1 MKYLKEHDIE
11 LVAIG
16 RRTSYADEVEQYAKG
31 NGLADRV
38 HLISNV
44 SFADLPAVYQMA
56 DLFIYPSFFEGFGIP
71 IIEAM
76 HSGVPVIAATGS
88 CLEEAGG
95 PDSIYIDPDDERMLA
110 EKISLVLSSSE
121 LAGMM
126 KIRGKEYV
134 KQFSDEVIARDIIQL
149 YQDLI

>member
-1 MKYLKEHDIE
+1 
-11 LVAIG
+11 
-16 RRTSYADEVEQYAKG
+16 
-31 NGLADRV
+31 
-38 HLISNV
+38 
-44 SFADLPAVYQMA
+44 
-56 DLFIYPSFFEGFGIP
+56 
-71 IIEAM
+71 M